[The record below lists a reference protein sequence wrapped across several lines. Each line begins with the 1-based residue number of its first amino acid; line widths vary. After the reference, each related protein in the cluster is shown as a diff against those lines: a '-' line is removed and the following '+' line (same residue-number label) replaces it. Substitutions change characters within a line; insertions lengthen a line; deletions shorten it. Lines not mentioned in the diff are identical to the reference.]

1 MLLDNTPLKS
11 ILFITEDTALAAA
24 ENYRLLMVLHGQAQ
38 VTWAHSRISRPQDTY
53 TDNGLL
59 LLPPYTPCQITVT
72 PPTQLLYLEIR
83 PASLNPGI
91 LQLSAQNARSFQCD
105 SNGRPDLDYTP
116 LRRLMAGIAAI
127 YMKDAPYGSLQL
139 TSLAYELIYLLLQ
152 EYSAPERTSN
162 KYRARL
168 DAITGYIE
176 SRYSQSITLESLAA
190 YLQLSPPYVSKFFK
204 EQFGMTFNRYI
215 NQLRFQRAVEDLKNT
230 KDSVTDIVHKHGF
243 PNMNAFT
250 SMFKSVYDTT
260 PGKFRQRMA
269 GGSHCQTAV
278 TLDAAITPKSG
289 AGTALTAATKSGAGA
304 ALTAVAKSGAGA
316 ASAAAAKAE
325 AVAASVAATKD
336 GAVAASAAAAEIP
349 APVTIP
355 LTPGQNPSMLEEY
368 LLYSQADAIHPYG
381 AARLEYT
388 VDMSAAGEHIAPF
401 WNRMF
406 TAGKISNMA
415 SQHTANQLAS
425 LSAMGFT
432 HAAMVQ
438 VLDSQEIPYNPHFNR
453 YNFLAFDHAIN
464 TLHMNNLI
472 PYLELNPDMGTLT
485 KNNFEIDMDDYMQ
498 RLKGL
503 LHHCQRLYN
512 PSNVNRWMFD
522 MGFCHDLTC
531 LRHETPAHYVRR
543 FIQGYR
549 CIKQT
554 FPNAQVGGTGFFLAY
569 PQHLLEK
576 IIDGLAQAGVMP
588 DFISLVYYP
597 YRFSGHGGPAS
608 GLTYLPDTGR
618 LVQKLAEIKTLL
630 RKYRM
635 KKTEILISHL
645 SADHLHRLFYND
657 TCYQSAFLLHTTMA
671 LAGHTDFAGFD
682 QISDTAMEAR
692 TAHFT
697 DGRSGF
703 FTGDNLPKPGYFAM
717 DFLSRMGDVL
727 LSRQEHML
735 ITRGTGGNYA
745 ILLDNY
751 TAPGA
756 YYCQNPFIN
765 IRPKHT
771 YTIFDNPSVL
781 NVTMTLDQL
790 DNGFYKTV
798 THRLNREHGSIFD
811 TWQKMNYW
819 VEAIRGDTEYFRQ
832 VTRPEREYRYV
843 QVTGRQLRLNM
854 TLTPHE
860 TVLIEMF
867 PEIH

>member
-11 ILFITEDTALAAA
+11 ILFITEDTALGTT
-24 ENYRLLMVLHGQAQ
+24 ENYRLVMVLHGQANRGSQ
-38 VTWAHSRISRPQDTY
+38 SSDTY
-53 TDNGLL
+53 TDNDLL

-72 PPTQLLYLEIR
+72 PPTQLLTLEIKQAR
-83 PASLNPGI
+83 LNPGV
-91 LQLSAQNARSFQCD
+91 LQRSAQNARSFQCD
-105 SNGRPDLDYTP
+105 SNGWPDLDYTP
-116 LRRLMAGIAAI
+116 LRRIMAGIAAI
-127 YMKDAPYGSLQL
+127 YMKDEPYGSLQL
-139 TSLAYELIYLLLQ
+139 TSLAYELIYLLLHD
-152 EYSAPERTSN
+152 YSAPERTSD

-176 SRYSQSITLESLAA
+176 SRYSQSITLESLAD
-190 YLQLSPPYVSKFFK
+190 YLQLSTPYVSKFFK

-215 NQLRFQRAVEDLKNT
+215 NQLRFNRAVEDLKNT
-230 KDSVTDIVHKHGF
+230 ENSVTDIVHKHGF

-260 PGKFRQRMA
+260 PGKFRQHMEN
-269 GGSHCQTAV
+269 GSHSPRQN
-278 TLDAAITPKSG
+278 G
-289 AGTALTAATKSGAGA
+289 AL
-304 ALTAVAKSGAGA
+304 
-316 ASAAAAKAE
+316 
-325 AVAASVAATKD
+325 
-336 GAVAASAAAAEIP
+336 
-349 APVTIP
+349 VTIP
-355 LTPGQNPSMLEEY
+355 LTPQQNPSMLEEY
-368 LLYSQADAIHPYG
+368 LLYSQGDAIHPYG

-388 VDMSAAGEHIAPF
+388 VDMSATGEHIAPF

-432 HAAMVQ
+432 HASIVQ
-438 VLDSQEIPYNPHFNR
+438 VLDPQEIPYDPNFNR
-453 YNFLAFDHAIN
+453 YNFLAFDHAVN

-472 PYLELNPDMGTLT
+472 PYLELTPDMGTLT
-485 KNNFEIDMDDYMQ
+485 ENNFEIDMDDYMQ
-498 RLKGL
+498 RLKAL

-512 PSNVNRWMFD
+512 PSNVNRWLFD
-522 MGFCHDLTC
+522 MGFFHDLTC
-531 LRHETPAHYVRR
+531 LRHENPAHYVRR

-554 FPNAQVGGTGFFLAY
+554 FPNARVGGTGFFLAY

-576 IIDGLAQAGVMP
+576 IIDGLAQAGVTP

-635 KKTEILISHL
+635 KKTKILISHFN
-645 SADHLHRLFYND
+645 ADHLHRLFYND
-657 TCYQSAFLLHTTMA
+657 TCYQSAFLLHTSMA
-671 LAGHTDFAGFD
+671 LAGHMDFAGFD

-717 DFLSRMGDVL
+717 DFLSRMGDAL
-727 LSRQEHML
+727 LARQEHIL
-735 ITRGTGGNYA
+735 ITRGTGGNFA

-756 YYCQNPFIN
+756 YYCQNPLIN
-765 IRPKHT
+765 IRPKHA
-771 YTIFDNPSVL
+771 YTIFDSPSVL
-781 NVTMTLDQL
+781 NVTVTLDQL

-843 QVTGRQLRLNM
+843 QVNGRQLRLNM

-860 TVLIEMF
+860 TVLIELF